1 MRLDLLILI
10 RLATVAAKYPGEL
23 SKQLKPLVPIDDFKP
38 AFDQCVKALVDAKL
52 IESRPLRVTERGR
65 ARAAE
70 ALGVDVVPPW
80 QLVRSRYLPALAL
93 GVPPNVPGKLADF
106 VIAELLVKH
115 LGLSPRSANPDDIIK
130 LAVTT
135 TLKVPH
141 ARAKTLQSAL
151 ARRWVAE
158 QPALGPTSAPPRVAA
173 VVVPP
178 AATPALVPPPES
190 MPKPTKGWT
199 DEDVIAAVR
208 AATAAVPAAG
218 RFGRD
223 RVFVSA
229 VWRQLEADKRFPGLT
244 FDDLKRRL
252 VAASRREQL
261 TLARADAASAMDSRE
276 VVASEIRYLN
286 STFHFVVDSSRA

>member
-10 RLATVAAKYPGEL
+10 RLATVAAKYPAEL

-38 AFDQCVKALVDAKL
+38 AFDECVKTLVAAKL
-52 IESRPLRVTERGR
+52 IETKPLRITDRGR

-70 ALGVDVVPPW
+70 TLGVDVVPPW
-80 QLVRSRYLPALAL
+80 QTVRSRYLPALAL

-106 VIAELLVKH
+106 VVAQLLVKH
-115 LGLSPRSANPDDIIK
+115 LGLAPRSAKPDDIIK
-130 LAVTT
+130 LAITT

-158 QPALGPTSAPPRVAA
+158 QPALGSASAPPRVAA

-178 AATPALVPPPES
+178 AATPTLVPSPDAT
-190 MPKPTKGWT
+190 PKPAKGWT

-208 AATAAVPAAG
+208 AATVEAPATG

-229 VWRQLEADKRFPGLT
+229 IWRQLDAGKRFPGLT
-244 FDDLKRRL
+244 LDDLKRRL
-252 VAASRREQL
+252 VAANRRDQL
-261 TLARADAASAMDSRE
+261 TLARADLVGAMDPRE
-276 VVASEIRYLN
+276 VAASEIRYLN
-286 STFHFVVDSSRA
+286 ATFHFVVDSSRA